1 MAWET
6 RSGGGRYYTRSR
18 RVNGQVVREYLGCG
32 EKGEQA
38 ALADAERQAARETE
52 RALIR
57 AEQKRAEVIDAE
69 LASLHQTVDV
79 LTRGI
84 LLANGFKRHKRQW
97 RKRRDDHADE
107 PASQG

>member
-1 MAWET
+1 MGWET

-18 RVNGQVVREYLGCG
+18 RVNGRVVREYVGGG

-38 ALADAERQAARETE
+38 ARADAEERAMRDAE

-57 AEQKRAEVIDAE
+57 AEQERADAINAE
-69 LASLHQTVDV
+69 LASLHRSVDF

-97 RKRRDDHADE
+97 RKRHDDLDE